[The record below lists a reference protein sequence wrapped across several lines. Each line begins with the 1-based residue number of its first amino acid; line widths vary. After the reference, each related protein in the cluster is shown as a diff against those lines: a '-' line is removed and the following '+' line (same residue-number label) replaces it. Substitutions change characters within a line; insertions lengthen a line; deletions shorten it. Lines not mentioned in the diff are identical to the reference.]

1 MMRAFYVLLIGMK
14 LNIKLGTQD
23 WYVIILTTLTI
34 ILICTYAYVYYIST
48 TSKGQKYLPLIST
61 TRIIVTAAFLIYFY
75 NPLRSTFEYGHALPI
90 IAFSAGV
97 SLLLLLN
104 RYDLLNL
111 AHFMIYGDIL
121 PEQPKKVCRLENDI
135 GQTVEVPKKV
145 Q

>member
-1 MMRAFYVLLIGMK
+1 MRAFYVLLIGMK